1 MKSSD
6 LELIKVVPLKTFKI
20 ESGNVMHAL
29 KASEKEFNGFQEA
42 YFSIKKR

>member
-6 LELIKVVPLKTFKI
+6 LELIKVVPLKTFKK

-29 KASEKEFNGFQEA
+29 KASEKEFNGF
-42 YFSIKKR
+42 KRLIFQ